1 MTTTSTQPRTA
12 VTPENRDQLAA
23 LVNGRPVPPADSRL
37 IGPQFERE
45 EAFRRADNIIGMGW
59 APANAPHPGRNVR
72 EQIAQI
78 ISGSPTPSKRSYT
91 RADEILATIEGRA

>member
-1 MTTTSTQPRTA
+1 MTAEAQTRIP
-12 VTPENRDQLAA
+12 VTLASRDRLAE
-23 LVNGRPVPPADSRL
+23 LVNGRPVPPADSKL

-45 EAFRRADNIIGMGW
+45 QAYSRADNVIEEGW
-59 APANAPHPGRNVR
+59 APVNAPHPGPRVR

-91 RADEILATIEGRA
+91 RADEILAVLQGRA